1 MKNLLVFIWA
11 IGMLIAGF
19 HAIEGVV
26 IALIFF
32 VVGTVAGIIFF
43 GLEDIENTNDEFN
56 ESW

>member
-1 MKNLLVFIWA
+1 
-11 IGMLIAGF
+11 MLIAGF